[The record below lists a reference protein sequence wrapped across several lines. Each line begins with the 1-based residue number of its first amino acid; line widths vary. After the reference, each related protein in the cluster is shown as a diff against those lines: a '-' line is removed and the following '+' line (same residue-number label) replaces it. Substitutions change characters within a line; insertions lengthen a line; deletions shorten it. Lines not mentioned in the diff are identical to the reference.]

1 MKDNVS
7 IQFLFQDLQKQMKAQ
22 LETNRNHIPHPGS
35 KGDSSEDNW
44 IAWLNTYLPNRYKAE
59 KAHVIDHKGK
69 MSEQMDIVIYDPQ
82 YSLFVF
88 NQNGVVYIP
97 AESVYAV
104 FEVKQNLNKGQIE
117 YASKKIESVR
127 QLERTSAPIYYAK
140 GQYPAKPL
148 FEIIGGI
155 ITLTNDW
162 TSLGDPFYKAILSCS
177 DNKKVNIGCCIGS
190 GSFAI
195 NYSDNAIECNKSD
208 AEDALIFFFLN
219 LIEMLQKLGTV
230 PAIEIAK
237 YYHNIN
243 YTNNEITKTYL

>member
-1 MKDNVS
+1 MNNNIS
-7 IQFLFQDLQKQMKAQ
+7 IQSLFQGLQKQMKTQ

-44 IAWLNTYLPNRYKAE
+44 IKWLNTYLPNRYKAE
-59 KAHVIDHKGK
+59 KASVIDYKGNI
-69 MSEQMDIVIYDPQ
+69 SDQMDIVIYDPQ

-88 NQNGVVYIP
+88 NQNGMVYIP

-104 FEVKQNLNKGQIE
+104 FEVKQNLNKDHIE
-117 YASKKIESVR
+117 YTGKKIRSVR

-140 GQYPAKPL
+140 GQYPPKLL
-148 FEIIGGI
+148 FDIIGGI
-155 ITLTNDW
+155 LTLTNDW
-162 TSLGDPFYKAILSCS
+162 KSLGDAFNTAILSCS
-177 DNKKVNIGCCIGS
+177 DNEKINIGCCIS
-190 GSFAI
+190 AGSFAI
-195 NYSDNAIECNKSD
+195 SYSNDIIKCNKSD

-237 YYHNIN
+237 YHQNIN
-243 YTNNEITKTYL
+243 STTDEIKEIYS